1 MRCALCLLAV
11 CASAFAGELI
21 HEDFT
26 ATGLPKGWTTGGHAN
41 S

>member
-1 MRCALCLLAV
+1 MCCPLRLLAV
-11 CASAFAGELI
+11 CTSAFAGELI

-26 ATGLPKGWTTGGHAN
+26 ATVLPKGWTTGGHAN